1 MCNQLT
7 MIWEPCH
14 IALGLDKMRVSQFF
28 FADFEIPYLQK
39 DKITRIEIWVMHEI
53 GGPKV

>member
-1 MCNQLT
+1 
-7 MIWEPCH
+7 MIWEQCH
-14 IALGLDKMRVSQFF
+14 IALGLDRTCFLSF

-39 DKITRIEIWVMHEI
+39 DKITRIEIWLMHEI

>member
-1 MCNQLT
+1 MYKSTNNDMGT
-7 MIWEPCH
+7 
-14 IALGLDKMRVSQFF
+14 VSYCFRTWQNVFLSF